1 MKRSPDI
8 ARPSTPLP
16 IDKLIRPFQEFSSR
30 EASSG
35 LLLMAVTVIALLWAN
50 SRWSDAYFGLWDLPI
65 AISVGE
71 FVLSETALHWIND
84 GLMAMFFFVI
94 GLEVKREI
102 MVGELASHRKAA
114 LPVLAAVGGM
124 VFPAAFYLLVNAG
137 GIGQRG
143 WGIPM
148 ATDIAFTLGILALLG
163 NRISLQLHV
172 FVTAAAIADDIG
184 AILVIALFYT
194 TDVSWIALGAGVA
207 GLLLMAAAN
216 RLGVK
221 HWLPYAILGL
231 VVWLAFLQSGVH
243 ATIAGVLAAMTIPAK
258 GRIEPVDLVDRS
270 RAIVGQLETACAMG
284 GDLLT
289 NEDQWAAVQALET
302 VVVRT
307 EGPLQR
313 LEQALHPWVTFL
325 VVPLFALANAGV
337 DLRAAG
343 ATALTHPVSLGI
355 LAGLFVGKQVGVV
368 LLSFVAVKSGIADLP
383 KGSTWGQLY
392 GVGIL
397 MGIGFTM
404 SLFVANLS
412 FIRPELLDIAKVG
425 ILVASVISGV
435 VGYIILRL
443 TCPANAQATG

>member
-1 MKRSPDI
+1 MKRAPEI
-8 ARPSTPLP
+8 ARPTTPLP
-16 IDKLIRPFQEFSSR
+16 IDRLIRPFQEFSSR

-35 LLLMAVTVIALLWAN
+35 LLLMAVTAIALLWAN
-50 SRWSDAYFGLWDLPI
+50 SRWSDAYFALWELPI

-102 MVGELASHRKAA
+102 MVGELASRRKAA
-114 LPVLAAVGGM
+114 LPVLAAAGGM
-124 VFPAAFYLLVNAG
+124 LFPAALYLLVNAG
-137 GIGQRG
+137 DIGQRG

-163 NRISLQLHV
+163 NRISLQLRV
-172 FVTAAAIADDIG
+172 FVTAAAIVDDIG

-194 TDVSWIALGAGVA
+194 TDVSWIALAIGAA
-207 GLLLMAAAN
+207 GLLAMVAAN
-216 RLGVK
+216 WLGVK
-221 HWLPYAILGL
+221 HWLPYGILGL
-231 VVWLAFLQSGVH
+231 IVWLAFLQSGVH

-258 GRIEPVDLVDRS
+258 GRIEPVELVDRS
-270 RAIVGQLETACAMG
+270 RAIVNQLENACQLG
-284 GDLLT
+284 GDILT
-289 NEDQWAAVQALET
+289 NEDQLAAVQALES

-307 EGPLQR
+307 ESPLQR
-313 LEQALHPWVTFL
+313 LEHALHPWVTFL

-337 DLRAAG
+337 DLRATGTA
-343 ATALTHPVSLGI
+343 ALTHPVSLGI
-355 LAGLFVGKQVGVV
+355 LAGLFLGKQVGVV
-368 LLSFVAVKSGIADLP
+368 LLSFVAVRAGIADLP
-383 KGSTWGQLY
+383 KGSTWGQVY

-397 MGIGFTM
+397 MGVGFTM

-443 TCPANAQATG
+443 TCPANARATG

>member
-1 MKRSPDI
+1 MKRAPEI
-8 ARPSTPLP
+8 ARPTTPLP
-16 IDKLIRPFQEFSSR
+16 IDRLIRPFQEFSSR

-35 LLLMAVTVIALLWAN
+35 LLLMAVTAIALLWAN
-50 SRWSDAYFGLWDLPI
+50 SRWSDAYFALWELPI

-102 MVGELASHRKAA
+102 MVGELASRRKAA

-124 VFPAAFYLLVNAG
+124 LFPAALYLLVNAG
-137 GIGQRG
+137 GVGQRG

-163 NRISLQLHV
+163 NRISLQLRV
-172 FVTAAAIADDIG
+172 FVTAAAIVDDIG

-194 TDVSWIALGAGVA
+194 TDVSWIALAIGAA
-207 GLLLMAAAN
+207 GLLAMVAAN
-216 RLGVK
+216 WLGVK
-221 HWLPYAILGL
+221 HWLPYGILGL
-231 VVWLAFLQSGVH
+231 IVWLAFLQSGVH

-258 GRIEPVDLVDRS
+258 GRIEPEELIDRS
-270 RAIVGQLETACAMG
+270 RTIVGQLEKACQVG
-284 GDLLT
+284 GDILS
-289 NEDQWAAVQALET
+289 NEDQFAAVQALET
-302 VVVRT
+302 VVIRT
-307 EGPLQR
+307 ESPLQR
-313 LEQALHPWVTFL
+313 LEQTLHPWVTFL
-325 VVPLFALANAGV
+325 VVPLFAFANAGV
-337 DLRAAG
+337 DLRASGTA
-343 ATALTHPVSLGI
+343 ALTHPVSLGI

-368 LLSFVAVKSGIADLP
+368 LLSYVAVKSRIADLP
-383 KGSTWGQLY
+383 KGSTWGQVY

-443 TCPANAQATG
+443 TCPANARATG